1 MSARRRL
8 PIDDA
13 RRQRLVIAAVSL
25 AVLVIAGIG
34 YVVANEAA
42 DARVMYE
49 IGLASPYAGYRPSH
63 PGFPYSPLVA
73 QLLQPLQA
81 LPWPVFH
88 AIIVGGELAALAW
101 LIGLPLA
108 ALLAFVQAPLLVDDL
123 RVGNIQL
130 MVTAL
135 VVIGFTRPPAWAGAL
150 LTKVSPGIG
159 LLWFVERREWRR
171 VALAIGTTAAL
182 ALVSFTFAPQL
193 WFDWFHLLTGS
204 PLADAQHLAPLPFVA
219 RIAVG
224 AAVVLVA
231 AISDRAWLV
240 PLGMAIATPEYGSQW
255 LILLAMPRLFFHRPA
270 PGELEDGHQQVV
282 GQPVGTG
289 G

>member
-1 MSARRRL
+1 MTARQR
-8 PIDDA
+8 PPDDS
-13 RRQRLVIAAVSL
+13 RRQRLVVTAVSL

-34 YVVANEAA
+34 YVVANVAA

-49 IGLASPYAGYRPSH
+49 IGLTSPYAGYRPSH

-88 AIIVGGELAALAW
+88 GLVVGGELAALAW

-123 RVGNIQL
+123 RVGNVQL

-135 VVIGFTRPPAWAGAL
+135 VVIGFTRPAVWAGPL

-159 LLWFVERREWRR
+159 LLWFAVRREWRR
-171 VALAIGTTAAL
+171 LAIAIGTTAAL
-182 ALVSFTFAPQL
+182 ALVSFAFAPQL

-204 PLADAQHLAPLPFVA
+204 PLADAQRLAPLPFVV
-219 RIAVG
+219 RIIIG
-224 AAVVLVA
+224 AAVILVA

-240 PLGMAIATPEYGSQW
+240 PLGIAVALPEYGSQW
-255 LILLAMPRLFFHRPA
+255 LILLAMPRLYLAGAGPRGRDA
-270 PGELEDGHQQVV
+270 GHQD
-282 GQPVGTG
+282 
-289 G
+289 

>member
-1 MSARRRL
+1 MTARQRA
-8 PIDDA
+8 PADDS

-42 DARVMYE
+42 DARVLYE
-49 IGLASPYAGYRPSH
+49 IGLTSPYAGYRPSH
-63 PGFPYSPLVA
+63 PGFPYSPVVA

-81 LPWPVFH
+81 LPGPVFH
-88 AIIVGGELAALAW
+88 GLVVGGELAALAW

-123 RVGNIQL
+123 RVGNVQL

-135 VVIGFTRPPAWAGAL
+135 VVIGFTRPAVWAGPL

-159 LLWFVERREWRR
+159 LLWFAVRREWRR
-171 VALAIGTTAAL
+171 LAIAVATTAGL
-182 ALVSFTFAPQL
+182 ALVSFVFAPQL
-193 WFDWFHLLTGS
+193 WFDWFNLLTGS
-204 PLADAQHLAPLPFVA
+204 SLADAQHLAPLPFVVRVA
-219 RIAVG
+219 IG
-224 AAVVLVA
+224 AAVILVA

-240 PLGMAIATPEYGSQW
+240 PLGIAVALPEYGSQW
-255 LILLAMPRLFFHRPA
+255 LILLAMPRLFFDRPA
-270 PGELEDGHQQVV
+270 AGELEDGHQQVV
-282 GQPVGTG
+282 GEPVGTG